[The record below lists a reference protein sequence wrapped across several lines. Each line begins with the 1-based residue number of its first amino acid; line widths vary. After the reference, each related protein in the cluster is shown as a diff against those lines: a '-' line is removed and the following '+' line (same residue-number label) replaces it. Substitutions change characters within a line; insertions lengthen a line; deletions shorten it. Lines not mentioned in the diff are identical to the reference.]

1 MEEKAG
7 MKVAAGGRR
16 KGHVRRLE
24 WVVGG
29 GVSNEEGRGVKERGR
44 RHQVTQ
50 KDVDETIRL
59 CSRN

>member
-1 MEEKAG
+1 